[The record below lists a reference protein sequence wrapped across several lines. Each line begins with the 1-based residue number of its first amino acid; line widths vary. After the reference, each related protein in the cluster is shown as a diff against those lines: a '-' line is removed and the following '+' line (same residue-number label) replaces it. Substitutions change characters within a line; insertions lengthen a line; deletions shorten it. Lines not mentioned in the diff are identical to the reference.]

1 MPATGKFANIQYAT
15 GNYGQVQFGTNY
27 GTTGQANV
35 TYARAF
41 AAGMN
46 NGNGGNL
53 AIQNAIGLHTVT
65 GWATTITNGTKY
77 VILNEDSPSIIQT
90 NGNIRMVSTA
100 TTGFNSAGVFTVA
113 ALNATTGVVGQFAS
127 VSNGTAKNGGQMAYW
142 DTTNN
147 RWSWFDTNL
156 AVS

>member
-1 MPATGKFANIQYAT
+1 
-15 GNYGQVQFGTNY
+15 
-27 GTTGQANV
+27 
-35 TYARAF
+35 
-41 AAGMN
+41 
-46 NGNGGNL
+46 
-53 AIQNAIGLHTVT
+53 
-65 GWATTITNGTKY
+65 
-77 VILNEDSPSIIQT
+77 
-90 NGNIRMVSTA
+90 MVSTA